1 MIDTIKVNNKTIP
14 WLYVERGFEIPSFN
28 YVLKTENV
36 DGRSGA
42 IYKGR
47 RLESYSFDIPLVVRN
62 DYLSHN
68 GIKTYDDVL
77 NELVK
82 FFNYEEQVK
91 LQFKSKDW
99 YWNAYFE
106 GPIKL
111 HKEFTIPV
119 KFTIKVVLTDPYKYS
134 VTGNKN
140 TAISDQVSVVNSGTA
155 DTPLIVEARAIKPSS
170 YF

>member
-1 MIDTIKVNNKTIP
+1 MDVRGLYIKGVGLNLIVLIYLWWYVMTI
-14 WLYVERGFEIPSFN
+14 
-28 YVLKTENV
+28 
-36 DGRSGA
+36 
-42 IYKGR
+42 
-47 RLESYSFDIPLVVRN
+47 
-62 DYLSHN
+62 YLDN
-68 GIKTYDDVL
+68 GIKTHDDVL

-134 VTGNKN
+134 VTGNKD
-140 TAISDQVSVVNSGTA
+140 TAIS
-155 DTPLIVEARAIKPSS
+155 
-170 YF
+170 Y